1 MFEGLLENMKEQQA
15 AMQKK
20 LQALEVSSS
29 LQGITIQGNANLDI
43 SQIQIDD
50 ALVDI
55 TRKEELI
62 DLLITCI
69 SEWKDKVEKQA
80 SEISEN
86 LVNDMMPPGF
96 DDMFKNLK

>member
-62 DLLITCI
+62 DLL
-69 SEWKDKVEKQA
+69 
-80 SEISEN
+80 
-86 LVNDMMPPGF
+86 
-96 DDMFKNLK
+96 